1 MERKYWDEGIER
13 MPREALE
20 KLQLKRLNEIVRHVC
35 DSNAEY
41 RRRLEAARVKPA
53 DIKTLED
60 LTKLPFLTKDDLRQY
75 YPFGLTCAPMRDVLY
90 IHASSGTT
98 GRPVVATYTKRDLE
112 GWADLMARSMWAG
125 GFRQD
130 DILQNAYGYGL
141 FTGAHGHDL
150 GADRIGATVIPV
162 GAGNTARQ
170 LTIMRDFG
178 ATALAATPSY
188 TLYMAEVAKGMGLDP
203 SGDFRIKFGFL
214 GAETWSD
221 ELKSQV
227 ERVWSMKACEQYG
240 LTEVMGP
247 GVSFSC
253 GEAESFHANADAF
266 LMEVVDPATGE
277 QLPPGERGELVFTTL
292 TKEAFPVIRFRTRDL
307 AVLLDEECPC
317 GRTLPRHS
325 RILGRSDDMIKVKG
339 VMLFP
344 RQIEEAIMA
353 VEGASENYQI
363 VKLPKTPLSDIRVL
377 VEPTPECADSGDP
390 DRMAKRVSRGIYN
403 MLGIRVEVQPA
414 PIGSIPRSAGKAQR
428 VTEA

>member
-1 MERKYWDEGIER
+1 MERKFWDEGVER
-13 MPREALE
+13 MPREDLRE
-20 KLQLKRLNEIVRHVC
+20 LQLERLKELVRHVY
-35 DSNAEY
+35 NENGEH
-41 RRRLEAARVKPA
+41 RERLATARVKPS
-53 DIKTLED
+53 DIRKLED
-60 LTKLPFLTKDDLRQY
+60 LEKLPFLTKDDLRHY
-75 YPFGLTCAPMRDVLY
+75 YPFGLTCVPMTDVLY
-90 IHASSGTT
+90 VHASSGTT
-98 GRPVVATYTKRDLE
+98 GRPVVATYTRRDLE
-112 GWADLMARSMWAG
+112 DWADLMARSMWAG

-130 DILQNAYGYGL
+130 DVLHNAYGYGL
-141 FTGAHGHDL
+141 FTGAHGHEL
-150 GADRIGATVIPV
+150 GADRIGATVVPI

-170 LTIMRDFG
+170 LSIMRNFG

-188 TLYMAEVAKGMGLDP
+188 TLHMAEVAKGMGLDP
-203 SGDFRIKFGFL
+203 SDDFGIKFGFL

-221 ELKSQV
+221 ELKSQI

-240 LTEVMGP
+240 LTEVIGP

-253 GEAESFHANADAF
+253 GEGEGLHVNADRF
-266 LMEVVDPATGE
+266 LVEVVDPETGE
-277 QLPPGERGELVFTTL
+277 PLPPGERGELTFTTV

-339 VMLFP
+339 VMVFP

-363 VKLPKTPLSDIRVL
+363 IKLPNTPLSEIRVL
-377 VEPTPECADSGDP
+377 VEPTPECFDAGDP
-390 DRMAKRVSRGIYN
+390 DRMAKQVSHGIYT
-403 MLGIRVEVQPA
+403 MLGVRVEVKPA
-414 PIGSIPRSAGKAQR
+414 PSGSIPRSSGKAQR